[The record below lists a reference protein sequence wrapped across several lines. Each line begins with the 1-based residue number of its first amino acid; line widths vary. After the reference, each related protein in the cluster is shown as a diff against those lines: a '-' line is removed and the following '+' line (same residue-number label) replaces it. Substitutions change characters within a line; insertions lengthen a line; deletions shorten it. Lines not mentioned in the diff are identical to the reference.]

1 MSPASAA
8 ELLFGL
14 KVDLIGN
21 RRRCHSN
28 IAVIR
33 PSNEPSH
40 AGELRCVVC
49 NARIGYVSTTT
60 GAWLATV
67 IERFGAPGKPI
78 IIRKKEAPAT

>member
-1 MSPASAA
+1 MS
-8 ELLFGL
+8 LVGL
-14 KVDLIGN
+14 EVNLIGS

-33 PSNEPSH
+33 PSSEPSH
-40 AGELRCVVC
+40 AGELCCIVC

-67 IERFGAPGKPI
+67 IEHLGVPDKPI
-78 IIRKKEAPAT
+78 IIRKREAPAT